1 MGCGSNKSRSHPKM
15 SYPGCTR
22 SRRRNSHTAPGKENV
37 EGGARRNWGPEGA
50 QNILLSLA
58 ELPFMKMKLRMMVR
72 RPSLAVWLSLRRG
85 EQRHPPEGGTWGALS
100 PFPPLQKTPR
110 GCQRPHRQPLTA
122 SGSPPR
128 PVAGCWSGCRCGV
141 WCRSPPA
148 AAQTPAGGK
157 DLIQRVQGGGNP
169 NPKPH
174 SYTRTPRYLLQDPA
188 CLVDNLGVDVF
199 VFPDD
204 FFQDVCRE
212 KGRR

>member
-37 EGGARRNWGPEGA
+37 KGGARRNSGPEGA

-148 AAQTPAGGK
+148 ATQTPAESK
-157 DLIQRVQGGGNP
+157 RFNP
-169 NPKPH
+169 AGAGRGESQPQTPQLHKNPP
-174 SYTRTPRYLLQDPA
+174 LPA
-188 CLVDNLGVDVF
+188 AGSCLPG
-199 VFPDD
+199 
-204 FFQDVCRE
+204 
-212 KGRR
+212 

>member
-1 MGCGSNKSRSHPKM
+1 MEATNPAPTPKC
-15 SYPGCTR
+15 PTLG
-22 SRRRNSHTAPGKENV
+22 APGAGGEIPIQHL
-37 EGGARRNWGPEGA
+37 ERRMLRGGARRNSGPEGA

-100 PFPPLQKTPR
+100 PFPPLQKTPG

-157 DLIQRVQGGGNP
+157 DLIQWVQGGVGIPTP
-169 NPKPH
+169 NPTA
-174 SYTRTPRYLLQDPA
+174 TREPPA
-188 CLVDNLGVDVF
+188 TC
-199 VFPDD
+199 
-204 FFQDVCRE
+204 CRILPAWLTISE
-212 KGRR
+212 